1 METEIIVATM
11 VIWVLAMMMT
21 ISLMIVDGN
30 DGDGRFE

>member
-21 ISLMIVDGN
+21 ISLMMVDGN
-30 DGDGRFE
+30 DGDDRFE